1 MYKCKLILFIY
12 LHSFSSLFVDICVFC
27 MYALNCC
34 LIFVLIIMNRFC
46 RFRNGMVRFFCDS
59 LIRSE
64 KNKWYNM
71 FGMYKF
77 VNFSF
82 VIFQKKKKDYK
93 LKWNPDDYGGVDTLH
108 VPSEHIWLPDIVLYN
123 KWVSYFSFHSI
134 PYNINVSFCG
144 SICYIPDW

>member
-46 RFRNGMVRFFCDS
+46 RFRNGMVRFFFDS

-82 VIFQKKKKDYK
+82 VIFQKKKKIINSSGTRTIMVVSTHYTYHPNTFGCRI
-93 LKWNPDDYGGVDTLH
+93 LYYTT
-108 VPSEHIWLPDIVLYN
+108 SEYHI
-123 KWVSYFSFHSI
+123 FHSI
-134 PYNINVSFCG
+134 PFHI
-144 SICYIPDW
+144 I